1 MRTVF
6 LLSLAF
12 LRHNR
17 WFAVVLCLWP
27 WIFAALIL
35 AGGENDAE
43 DYAGILQQE
52 AFYGIAI
59 AGFMATAALH
69 NELRSRRVVAVLSK
83 AVSRKQYLAGFLA
96 GFLLIVLLFVVNIG
110 GAALVAASRMHAPV
124 GRGSLLL
131 FLLSMLIIAGWLGAL
146 GLMFSTFLHPIV
158 ATIFMLIGAA
168 APLAATKFA
177 DNRWTVLL
185 PSLPIFSSLAKS
197 PFAAGWNVNPV
208 ALLAA
213 VAEAA
218 VFILIGAWAFR
229 YRDLTRAI
237 E

>member
-6 LLSLAF
+6 LLALAF

-27 WIFAALIL
+27 WIFVALML
-35 AGGENDAE
+35 AGGDNDTG

-69 NELRSRRVVAVLSK
+69 NELRSRRVIAVLSK

-110 GAALVAASRMHAPV
+110 GAALVAASRMQAPV
-124 GRGSLLL
+124 GSLFL

-146 GLMFSTFLHPIV
+146 GLMFSTFLQPIV
-158 ATIFMLIGAA
+158 ATIFMMLGAA
-168 APLAATKFA
+168 APLAAARFVHQ
-177 DNRWTVLL
+177 RWTVLL
-185 PSLPIFSSLAKS
+185 PSLPIFSSLATN
-197 PFAAGWNVNPV
+197 PLVAGWSVDPL
-208 ALLAA
+208 ALLTA
-213 VAEAA
+213 VAETAI
-218 VFILIGAWAFR
+218 FILIGAWAFR

>member
-1 MRTVF
+1 MRTVS
-6 LLSLAF
+6 LLALAF

-35 AGGENDAE
+35 AGGENSAG
-43 DYAGILQQE
+43 DYASILQQE

-96 GFLLIVLLFVVNIG
+96 GFLLVVLLFVVNIG
-110 GAALVAASRMHAPV
+110 GAAIVAASRMHAHV
-124 GRGSLLL
+124 NDLFL
-131 FLLSMLIIAGWLGAL
+131 FLLTMLIMAGWLGAL
-146 GLMFSTFLHPIV
+146 GLMFSTFLQPIV
-158 ATIFMLIGAA
+158 ATIFMMLGAA
-168 APLAATKFA
+168 APLAAARFVHQ
-177 DNRWTVLL
+177 RWTVLL
-185 PSLPIFSSLAKS
+185 PSLPIFSSLGKD
-197 PFAAGWNVNPV
+197 PFAAGWSVDPL

-213 VAEAA
+213 AGEAA